1 VLAIEIPGRPA
12 LALEH
17 LFVDLNG
24 TLTSRGVLMDGV
36 AARLQAL
43 SATVSVTILSADTFG
58 RLGLVAPTLGAGSRT
73 VSTGAEKKQ
82 LVETLGAGRCVAI
95 GNGANDRAMIEAAGL
110 GIVVI
115 GPEGAAGETV
125 RAADVVCTSIQDAL
139 DLLLEPR
146 ALVATL
152 RA

>member
-1 VLAIEIPGRPA
+1 
-12 LALEH
+12 
-17 LFVDLNG
+17 
-24 TLTSRGVLMDGV
+24 
-36 AARLQAL
+36 
-43 SATVSVTILSADTFG
+43 VSITILSADTFG
-58 RLGLVAPTLGAGSRT
+58 RLGVVARALGVDSRT
-73 VSTGAEKKQ
+73 VSSGTEKAR
-82 LVETLGAGRCVAI
+82 LVEALGAARCAAI
-95 GNGANDRAMIEAAGL
+95 GNGANDRQMIEAAGL
-110 GIVVI
+110 GIVVV